1 MSQPTGCTKITLDNR
16 INKKQGVIVTY
27 NSFDRYFTLQR
38 SLSCQNNVKLVKIVR
53 KVVMRYF
60 TEK

>member
-1 MSQPTGCTKITLDNR
+1 MCQPTGCTKITLDNR

-38 SLSCQNNVKLVKIVR
+38 SVRLVKT
-53 KVVMRYF
+53 M
-60 TEK
+60 